1 MAATYD
7 SEGNYTGDDGLDER
21 DDEANGGLTSDTYAG
36 GVYTDPDTGETI
48 NFNDLF
54 SPTGG
59 NTDFGK
65 SLASIKNLLNGKSS
79 FGMAGQLAG
88 LGGIGAL
95 LNKMMGS
102 GSTGPSGYQG
112 GIPKYTGYREQYPIP
127 PSGSQSA
134 IKPPEFE
141 RPNYDA
147 VMAKMGGSPQR
158 MAGIG
163 ALSTSQM
170 QPSYQ
175 TPAMPAPRRPGS
187 GGVTYFSPMQYLKP
201 GESPVVS
208 NSQPTIQPYNTGN
221 TPALARDP
229 IPSWMN
235 NPAIQELVA
244 TQKPQA
250 SVGNDVDLT
259 MPIPQTF
266 SRQNIGMADLMQKQP
281 ALTQQLPPKEGQGK
295 TWDYAAGGI
304 TTLGGYSDG
313 GQLLRGPGDGVSDD
327 IPATIGNKQPARL
340 ADGEFVIPARIVS
353 ELGNGS
359 TDAGARKLYAM
370 MDRIKKTRSKAK
382 NIAANTKADKHLP
395 V

>member
-1 MAATYD
+1 MDIGDGYFVD
-7 SEGNYTGDDGLDER
+7 SETGEITQSAPDTTTYKTDG
-21 DDEANGGLTSDTYAG
+21 
-36 GVYTDPDTGETI
+36 YTDEPVDT
-48 NFNDLF
+48 
-54 SPTGG
+54 
-59 NTDFGK
+59 
-65 SLASIKNLLNGKSS
+65 KSS
-79 FGMAGQLAG
+79 GGFNLKDIGSLLKGTSSLGMAGQLAG

-95 LNKMMGS
+95 INKMMG
-102 GSTGPSGYQG
+102 GGNTGPSGYQG
-112 GIPKYTGYREQYPIP
+112 SIPKYTGYREQYPIP

-147 VMAKMGGSPQR
+147 MAKMGGSPQR
-158 MAGIG
+158 LAGIG
-163 ALSTSQM
+163 ALSSSM
-170 QPSYQ
+170 AQPSYQ
-175 TPAMPAPRRPGS
+175 TPASPAPRRPGS

-201 GESPVVS
+201 GESPAVT
-208 NSQPTIQPYNTGN
+208 NIQPSVQPYNTAN

-229 IPSWMN
+229 IPSWMSSPAVQKAITSQAAVTGN
-235 NPAIQELVA
+235 NGEDGGPISSSLGRLSPADAAFMEKMNGATADQIQF
-244 TQKPQA
+244 A
-250 SVGNDVDLT
+250 S
-259 MPIPQTF
+259 
-266 SRQNIGMADLMQKQP
+266 
-281 ALTQQLPPKEGQGK
+281 
-295 TWDYAAGGI
+295 GGI
-304 TTLGGYSDG
+304 TTLGSYSDG

-370 MDRIKKTRSKAK
+370 MDRIKKTRAKAK

>member
-7 SEGNYTGDDGLDER
+7 SEGNYTGDDGLDQR
-21 DDEANGGLTSDTYAG
+21 DDEADGGLTPGTYDG
-36 GVYTDPDTGETI
+36 GVYTDPDTGEKI

-54 SPTGG
+54 SLTGG

-79 FGMAGQLAG
+79 YGMAGQLAG

-102 GSTGPSGYQG
+102 GGGGPSGYQG

-147 VMAKMGGSPQR
+147 MAKMGGSPQR
-158 MAGIG
+158 LAGIG
-163 ALSTSQM
+163 ALSSSM
-170 QPSYQ
+170 AQPSYQ
-175 TPAMPAPRRPGS
+175 TPARPAPRRPGS
-187 GGVTYFSPMQYLKP
+187 GGVTYFSPMQYIKEGAAP
-201 GESPVVS
+201 AVPPAAPPETVAAPT
-208 NSQPTIQPYNTGN
+208 NPTI
-221 TPALARDP
+221 
-229 IPSWMN
+229 
-235 NPAIQELVA
+235 V
-244 TQKPQA
+244 PQ
-250 SVGNDVDLT
+250 
-259 MPIPQTF
+259 
-266 SRQNIGMADLMQKQP
+266 
-281 ALTQQLPPKEGQGK
+281 
-295 TWDYAAGGI
+295 YAQGGI
-304 TTLGGYSDG
+304 ANLGGYSDG